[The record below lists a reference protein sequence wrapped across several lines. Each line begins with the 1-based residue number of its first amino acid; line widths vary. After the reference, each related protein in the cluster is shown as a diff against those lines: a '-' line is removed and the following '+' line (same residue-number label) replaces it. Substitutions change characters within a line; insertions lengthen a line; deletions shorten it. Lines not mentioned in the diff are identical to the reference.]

1 MVYFLFSGKM
11 KKFLV
16 VFVSVLAMSL
26 TACFEKSNHDK
37 AMKQLKDLSEELMSC
52 TTQEQYDVVY
62 EKVIAIN
69 NDPKFGVVEGETNEQ
84 KAEIIAGTAK
94 VVQEALAVKAIL
106 YAMPSGVKPTVEDM
120 KTLVKI
126 CLERNLCIILP
137 PHSDVH
143 AMLCEYYKL

>member
-1 MVYFLFSGKM
+1 M

-16 VFVSVLAMSL
+16 VFMSVLVVSL

-37 AMKQLKDLSEELMSC
+37 AMEQLEDLSDELTSC

-62 EKVIAIN
+62 ENLIAIN

-106 YAMPSGVKPTVEDM
+106 YTMPSGVKPTEKDI
-120 KTLVKI
+120 KALVKI
-126 CLERNLCIILP
+126 CLDRKLNIILP